1 MSVATFMRRLG
12 LVVTA
17 VWLVAGQARADIYAI
32 SNGTFGNDASKK
44 NPTGLADGTFS
55 GTFTANLSK
64 SGGTISEFNIELY
77 TKNNSKTAF
86 MHLDVSK
93 SNIKVS
99 QSGSG
104 SNKVDIFSF
113 KEGSVTL
120 SLSLPSADLGVG
132 TVPKDK
138 TDTLSEGNASAAVA
152 SFQMTDKSTPIVTA
166 APEPSTF
173 LPAICGIVAFAGYFW
188 RRRSRAIAA

>member
-1 MSVATFMRRLG
+1 MSVATFVQRLG

-17 VWLVAGQARADIYAI
+17 VWLAAGQARGDIYSI
-32 SNGTFGNDASKK
+32 SGNFGKDASNKHQ
-44 NPTGLADGTFS
+44 TGLASGTFS

-64 SGGTISEFNIELY
+64 SGGKITEFDIELY
-77 TKNNSKTAF
+77 AKNKPKTAF

-99 QSGSG
+99 QSGHG
-104 SNKVDIFSF
+104 SNTVDTFSF
-113 KEGSVTL
+113 KEGSVNL
-120 SLSLPSADLGVG
+120 SVSLLASALGVG
-132 TVPKDK
+132 TVLKDK
-138 TDTLSEGNASAAVA
+138 TDTLTEGKATVAVT
-152 SFQMTDKSTPIVTA
+152 SFQMTDKSTPQVTA

>member
-44 NPTGLADGTFS
+44 NQTGLAGGTFS

-64 SGGTISEFNIELY
+64 SGGKITEFDIELY
-77 TKNNSKTAF
+77 AKNKPKTAF

-93 SNIKVS
+93 ANIQVS
-99 QSGSG
+99 QSGHG
-104 SNKVDIFSF
+104 SNTVDTFSF
-113 KEGSVTL
+113 KEGSVNL
-120 SLSLPSADLGVG
+120 SVSLLASALGVG
-132 TVPKDK
+132 TVLKDK
-138 TDTLSEGNASAAVA
+138 TDTLTEGKATVAVT
-152 SFQMTDKSTPIVTA
+152 SFQMTDKSTPQVTA